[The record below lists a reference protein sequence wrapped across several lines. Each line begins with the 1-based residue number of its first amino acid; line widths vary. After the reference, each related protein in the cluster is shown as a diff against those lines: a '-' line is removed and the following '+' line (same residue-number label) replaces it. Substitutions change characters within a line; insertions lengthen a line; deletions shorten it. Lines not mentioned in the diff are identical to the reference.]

1 MQPDQQAE
9 RYKRE
14 LKFLQQEVKR
24 IQTLHD
30 QKDQE
35 LITLKKLKEP
45 TKANSSLDTNI
56 KNLNEW
62 EKSAEMKK
70 LHVRINDLDKQVSE
84 LK

>member
-1 MQPDQQAE
+1 MQMQPQPQLQPENAQQVHTDQQAE

-35 LITLKKLKEP
+35 LITLKKLKE
-45 TKANSSLDTNI
+45 TT
-56 KNLNEW
+56 
-62 EKSAEMKK
+62 
-70 LHVRINDLDKQVSE
+70 
-84 LK
+84 

>member
-1 MQPDQQAE
+1 MQNSTQMQPQPQLQPENAQQVQTDQQAE

-45 TKANSSLDTNI
+45 T
-56 KNLNEW
+56 
-62 EKSAEMKK
+62 
-70 LHVRINDLDKQVSE
+70 
-84 LK
+84 